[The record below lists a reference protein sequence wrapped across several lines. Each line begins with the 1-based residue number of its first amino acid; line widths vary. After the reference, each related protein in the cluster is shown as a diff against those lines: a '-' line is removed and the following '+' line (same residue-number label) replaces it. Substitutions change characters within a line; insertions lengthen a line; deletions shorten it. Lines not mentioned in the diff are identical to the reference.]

1 MNEIDYK
8 FKKLIKEIRNNS
20 YEELLGKIKLNFLKL
35 PYSFQNILQNYFNK
49 YKFWGQLDIKV
60 GNFDEIERKAVLL
73 NKYLDKLIWLYNK
86 LEDYTSK
93 FILFAILNNYFNYD
107 FKSLKKACETKFKH
121 YFDLDIL
128 PNLKNKVIIDVGA
141 YYGDS
146 MIDYI
151 SCYGENS
158 YKKAYCY
165 EITPSVFQK
174 LQNNLSKYENI
185 FCKNKAVK
193 NKFDTLYLSESF
205 EFSSNKTSNEGNIKI
220 ESICLDKDV
229 MEKIDLIK
237 MDIEGDELLALKGA
251 KAHIKNDNPILL
263 VSIYHKNNH
272 LWQIPQYIHSINKNY
287 KFYLR
292 YYGGDIYPTEIV
304 LFAINK

>member
-1 MNEIDYK
+1 MNEVDYK

-60 GNFDEIERKAVLL
+60 GNFDEIKRKAVLL

-93 FILFAILNNYFNYD
+93 FILFAILNSYFNYD

-158 YKKAYCY
+158 YKKH
-165 EITPSVFQK
+165 IVMKLHRVF
-174 LQNNLSKYENI
+174 
-185 FCKNKAVK
+185 F
-193 NKFDTLYLSESF
+193 
-205 EFSSNKTSNEGNIKI
+205 
-220 ESICLDKDV
+220 
-229 MEKIDLIK
+229 
-237 MDIEGDELLALKGA
+237 
-251 KAHIKNDNPILL
+251 
-263 VSIYHKNNH
+263 
-272 LWQIPQYIHSINKNY
+272 KNY
-287 KFYLR
+287 KI
-292 YYGGDIYPTEIV
+292 IYPSMKIFFVKIKQSKTNLILYILAKV
-304 LFAINK
+304 LNFHPIKLRMKVI